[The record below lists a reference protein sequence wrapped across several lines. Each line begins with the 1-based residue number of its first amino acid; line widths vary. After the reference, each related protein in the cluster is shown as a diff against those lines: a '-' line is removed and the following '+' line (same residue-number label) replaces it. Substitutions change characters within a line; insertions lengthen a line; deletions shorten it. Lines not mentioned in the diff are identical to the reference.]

1 MSTPTLPN
9 IDHVRKL
16 LLYGGPLAQLQG
28 ELIKQPGQEISV
40 AVLYQLAL
48 RHGVISPTAAREGL
62 ALLAAA
68 GTAGDTGRIILE
80 QVLAEGNFLAVRVM
94 R

>member
-1 MSTPTLPN
+1 MAEAKR
-9 IDHVRKL
+9 I
-16 LLYGGPLAQLQG
+16 LASFLTQEQEFQRLQA
-28 ELIKQPGQEISV
+28 EDAKQ
-40 AVLYQLAL
+40 
-48 RHGVISPTAAREGL
+48 TAAREGL

-80 QVLAEGNFLAVRVM
+80 QVLAEGDFLAVRVM

>member
-68 GTAGDTGRIILE
+68 GSAGDTGRVILE
-80 QVLAEGNFLAVRVM
+80 QVLAEGDFLAVRVM